1 MITGNWRLNMIEFEV
16 RRLILIYLVMS
27 AAS

>member
-1 MITGNWRLNMIEFEV
+1 MITGNWRLNMIELEV